1 MKVLFIC
8 KSNLA
13 RSQISEEVF
22 NKLSKNNIAIS
33 AGLNPR
39 NYEGKKVS
47 ITRYFAS
54 VVKEIGY
61 NIDNKISK
69 KITKEMVNSA
79 NKIIVIGERNNWPD
93 YLKGKK
99 IEYWNIEDPGG
110 KDLKTTLKI
119 RDQLLPKI
127 KELIKNLEN

>member
-54 VVKEIGY
+54 VVKE
-61 NIDNKISK
+61 SS
-69 KITKEMVNSA
+69 T
-79 NKIIVIGERNNWPD
+79 
-93 YLKGKK
+93 
-99 IEYWNIEDPGG
+99 
-110 KDLKTTLKI
+110 
-119 RDQLLPKI
+119 
-127 KELIKNLEN
+127 